1 MIDGSKDKRK
11 ERDKAFLRICISIGQ
26 KERTDMKTDIFVE
39 KG

>member
-11 ERDKAFLRICISIGQ
+11 ERDKAILRICISIGQ
-26 KERTDMKTDIFVE
+26 KENRYKNGYFVE